1 MIVKYKLELDAS
13 RHPVLAKEQSYRYG
27 TARLDAPEKIV
38 EMVNVCFH
46 LSDMAEEHV
55 YMIALNAAT
64 VPTGVFEVSH
74 GCINYALITPR
85 ELFLRAALTGAL
97 GIVVLHNHTSGEISP
112 SREDVAACSR
122 IKEAGDII
130 GITLFDFIIVG
141 NGKFLSFRKEG
152 MLWEK
157 KDN

>member
-1 MIVKYKLELDAS
+1 
-13 RHPVLAKEQSYRYG
+13 
-27 TARLDAPEKIV
+27 
-38 EMVNVCFH
+38 
-46 LSDMAEEHV
+46 
-55 YMIALNAAT
+55 MIALNAAT
-64 VPTGVFEVSH
+64 IPTGVFEVSH

-85 ELFLRAALTGAL
+85 ELFLRAAL

-112 SREDVAACSR
+112 SREDVASCDR

-141 NGKFLSFRKEG
+141 NGKFLSLRKEG

>member
-1 MIVKYKLELDAS
+1 MFSFI
-13 RHPVLAKEQSYRYG
+13 
-27 TARLDAPEKIV
+27 
-38 EMVNVCFH
+38 
-46 LSDMAEEHV
+46 DMAEEHV

-85 ELFLRAALTGAL
+85 ELFSHAMLTGVH

-112 SREDVAACSR
+112 SREDVASCTR

-141 NGKFLSFRKEG
+141 NGKYLNFHKER

>member
-1 MIVKYKLELDAS
+1 
-13 RHPVLAKEQSYRYG
+13 
-27 TARLDAPEKIV
+27 
-38 EMVNVCFH
+38 
-46 LSDMAEEHV
+46 
-55 YMIALNAAT
+55 MIALNAAT
-64 VPTGVFEVSH
+64 IPTGVFEVSH

-85 ELFLRAALTGAL
+85 ELFLRVAL

-112 SREDVAACSR
+112 SREDVASCDR

>member
-1 MIVKYKLELDAS
+1 M
-13 RHPVLAKEQSYRYG
+13 
-27 TARLDAPEKIV
+27 
-38 EMVNVCFH
+38 
-46 LSDMAEEHV
+46 

-64 VPTGVFEVSH
+64 IPTGVFEVSH
-74 GCINYALITPR
+74 GCINNALIIPR
-85 ELFLRAALTGAL
+85 ELFLRAVL

-112 SREDVAACSR
+112 SREDVASCDR

-157 KDN
+157 KEN

>member
-13 RHPVLAKEQSYRYG
+13 RHPVLVKEQSYRYG

-55 YMIALNAAT
+55 YMIALDTAA
-64 VPTGVFEVSH
+64 VAIGVFEVSH

-85 ELFLRAALTGAL
+85 ELFLRAMLTGAH

-112 SREDVAACSR
+112 SREDVASCAR

-141 NGKFLSFRKEG
+141 NGKYLSFHKEG